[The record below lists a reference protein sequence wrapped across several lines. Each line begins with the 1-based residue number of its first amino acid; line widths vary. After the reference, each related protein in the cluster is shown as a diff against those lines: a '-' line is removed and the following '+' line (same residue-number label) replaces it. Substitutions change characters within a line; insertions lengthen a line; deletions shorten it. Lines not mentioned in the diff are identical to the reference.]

1 MDNIDVAEL
10 ASNMD
15 EHLDDYMMF
24 HDLCV
29 SKKYITESVIPM
41 LWETWCTKQR
51 R

>member
-1 MDNIDVAEL
+1 MNDIDVAEL

-15 EHLDDYMMF
+15 EHLDDYLMF
-24 HDLCV
+24 HDLCR
-29 SKKYITESVIPM
+29 SKNHIYEDEIPM